1 MDKKKKLIILG
12 AAAAVVIAV
21 VLISCFVCFH
31 SWQDATCE
39 SPMTCEKCG
48 KTRGE
53 PLAHEWVEAT
63 CSEPKHCLLCGKTEG
78 TTVEHKWQ
86 EATCITA
93 KTCTICGEIDGEPL
107 GHAVKKWTVTKETS
121 CSAEGERAGYCE
133 RCKKDCTE
141 AIEKLPHTESDW
153 KVVKDYVIKSDATV
167 TPGSEAI
174 VCTVCNEQIKTRKY
188 TVKLTNSQKNAALA
202 AYEEVNSWNC
212 GPDFLAYDVL
222 ADFDDFSVEDA
233 KLVVAH
239 IDVDWDEQAVIY
251 AKKHSKGA
259 SKAGLTSSMQHYGFN
274 SKQIDM
280 ALKEV
285 GY

>member
-31 SWQDATCE
+31 SWQDAACE

-141 AIEKLPHTESDW
+141 AIKKLPHTESDW

-167 TPGSEAI
+167 APGTEAI
-174 VCTVCNEQIKTRKY
+174 VCTVCNKQIKTRKY
-188 TVKLTNSQKNAALA
+188 TVKLRSFFILWGKNAITGT
-202 AYEEVNSWNC
+202 NT
-212 GPDFLAYDVL
+212 G
-222 ADFDDFSVEDA
+222 
-233 KLVVAH
+233 
-239 IDVDWDEQAVIY
+239 
-251 AKKHSKGA
+251 KKRLKRASERSKWLHRRSFCA
-259 SKAGLTSSMQHYGFN
+259 RRSGFGWHT
-274 SKQIDM
+274 KVRC
-280 ALKEV
+280 LPR
-285 GY
+285 